1 MPLQEAG
8 KRFAGKKDRRSPSD
22 VRLRRSLLPPL
33 TSSPPPAPSR
43 SHIPGRRAMNNEL
56 LFHASEMLVISHEIS
71 IFGYEEIA
79 GPRRFSAAE
88 MEREAS
94 GARARARAHHRRD
107 EILDPSINYNRAK
120 W

>member
-1 MPLQEAG
+1 
-8 KRFAGKKDRRSPSD
+8 
-22 VRLRRSLLPPL
+22 
-33 TSSPPPAPSR
+33 
-43 SHIPGRRAMNNEL
+43 MNNEL

-94 GARARARAHHRRD
+94 GARARARHRRD
-107 EILDPSINYNRAK
+107 EILDPSINYNRTK